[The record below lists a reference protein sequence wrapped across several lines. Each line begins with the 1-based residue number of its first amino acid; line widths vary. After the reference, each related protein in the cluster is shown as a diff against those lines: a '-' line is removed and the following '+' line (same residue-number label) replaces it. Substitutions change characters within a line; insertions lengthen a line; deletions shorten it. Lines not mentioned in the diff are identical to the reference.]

1 MTKRYD
7 LIVVGAGPAGLTAAK
22 AARECGLEVALL
34 ERKTDI
40 TNLHRCCGQS
50 LVSMNE
56 YYFGDIFHFNNKGKR
71 MCFPVNRFSLKYD
84 GPSSNIYSWHFYSPD
99 GHIVKLGDAKELKKL
114 GDNGRIAMIHDKEV
128 FFRCLL
134 DEIDKIGVEVFPGI
148 NVTDVTRI
156 GENVRV
162 KGGDKSFEATYV
174 IAADGT
180 NSLIAEKMGFNK
192 ARDFFCKISSQS
204 FYIRNAKIPE
214 LEVALSCPDYVKE
227 IPAFMVIF
235 PWINEDEI
243 NAIFLTLDPYLALD
257 EVSDYFMNKHP
268 IYSKWFKDS
277 EKLRKFTSVESIC
290 SPIREPFSDN
300 VLIVGDAGGTQEV
313 ENTGAM
319 ISGWRAGNAVAT
331 SVIENKVGIEVKG
344 ISHYLRWWKE
354 TYIDKYSHEDYVK
367 NFTFSYILS
376 GDDLN
381 YLFGLIKEPLAPC
394 FNPYEALNLISQA
407 IQQAAPTIQQERP
420 DILTRLAKMAAPLE
434 EVLSSIPK

>member
-50 LVSMNE
+50 LVSMND
-56 YYFGDIFHFNNKGKR
+56 YYFGDIFHFNKTGKR

-99 GHIVKLGDAKELKKL
+99 GHIVKLGDAKALKKL
-114 GDNGRIAMIHDKEV
+114 GDNGRIAIIHDKEV

-134 DEIDKIGVEVFPGI
+134 EEIEEMGVEVFPGT
-148 NVTDVTRI
+148 NVTDVTKT
-156 GENVRV
+156 GEDVIVN
-162 KGGDKSFEATYV
+162 GGGKNFEATYV

-192 ARDFFCKISSQS
+192 ARNFFCKISSKS
-204 FYIRNAKIPE
+204 HYLRGAKIPD
-214 LEVALSCPDYVKE
+214 LEVAISCPDYVKG
-227 IPAFMVIF
+227 IPAFMVVF

-243 NAIFLTLDPYLALD
+243 NAIFLTLDPHLSLD
-257 EVSDYFMNKHP
+257 EVIDYFMNKHP
-268 IYSKWFKDS
+268 IYSEWFKGS
-277 EKLRKFTSVESIC
+277 EETRMFTSVESIY
-290 SPIREPFSDN
+290 SPIIEPYRDN

-331 SVIENKVGIEVKG
+331 SIIESKVGLKAEG

-381 YLFGLIKEPLAPC
+381 YLFSLIKEPLAPC
-394 FNPYEALNLISQA
+394 FNPYEALDIIGQA

-420 DILTRLAKMAAPLE
+420 DILTRLAKMAAPLK
-434 EVLSSIPK
+434 EVLTFIRK

>member
-1 MTKRYD
+1 MTKKYD

-40 TNLHRCCGQS
+40 TKLHRCCGQS

-71 MCFPVNRFSLKYD
+71 MCFPVNRFSLGYD
-84 GPSSNIYSWHFYSPD
+84 GPYRNIYSWQFYSPD
-99 GHIVKLGDAKELKKL
+99 GHIVQLGDPKKLKKL
-114 GDNGRIAMIHDKEV
+114 GDNGRIAMIHDKEI
-128 FFRCLL
+128 FFRCFL

-148 NVTDVTRI
+148 NVSEATKT
-156 GENVRV
+156 GANVRV

-192 ARDFFCKISSQS
+192 ARDFFCKVSSQS

-214 LEVALSCPDYVKE
+214 HEVAISCPDYVKE

-243 NAIFLTLDPYLALD
+243 NVIFLTLDPYLNLD
-257 EVSDYFMNKHP
+257 EISDYFMNKHP

-277 EKLRKFTSVESIC
+277 EKLRKFTSVESIY
-290 SPIREPFSDN
+290 SPIKEPFSDN
-300 VLIVGDAGGTQEV
+300 VLIIGDAGGTQEV

-331 SVIENKVGIEVKG
+331 SVIENKVGIKVKG

-354 TYIDKYSHEDYVK
+354 NYLDKYSHEDYVK

-394 FNPYEALNLISQA
+394 FNPYEALHLISQA
-407 IQQAAPTIQQERP
+407 IQEKAPTIQQESP
-420 DILTRLAKMAAPLE
+420 DILPRLAKMAAPLK